1 MPSGWVGKPWA
12 LQQGLAAATTAW
24 VVTLDADTVPGPGLL
39 AALVRRCQTDGWDF
53 LSVGARFRCA
63 GHLQQLVHAS
73 MLTTLVYRFG
83 PPGSVRR
90 RAPARTMANGQC
102 TVFRREAL
110 LAAGGFAAAA
120 SHLTDDVAL
129 ARHLAA
135 LGWRVGFLDGT
146 RAIDVRM
153 HDSLAETWRDWG
165 RSLPMPDVTSPGR
178 QVADLAVVLL
188 AQALPLARLVT
199 GRADV
204 LDLVLLAAAGR
215 DPGGHPAR
223 PTGARVW
230 ASGCRRSPT
239 CPSRRGSCR
248 APSAPSGRGGA
259 GTTDGRRRER
269 GHRVVPPR
277 PRAAVARAARAG
289 APGPRP
295 ARAPPRAGSALL
307 PAPGYRPGGDHQ
319 RVGGPEADGAVR
331 RVGRRDG
338 ARRRSSPAPRIARR
352 WRSAEEVYTVR
363 LRALRGHGTWRGV
376 AVLDGLAA
384 GRADGPVAVL
394 TRADVRLRRWLP
406 FLGAGP
412 AVSDAVQQAPGLLAV
427 VGVGEAPLGRQAT
440 FSLWSSAAHLE
451 AFAAG
456 HPAHRRV
463 VERTRAERWYGEEL
477 FARFEPCGPEGTW
490 DGRDPL
496 AGFRPSG

>member
-1 MPSGWVGKPWA
+1 MTVVVPARDEARRIGPLLESLAREPTPHRLVVVDDESTDATAEVARAAGAEVVTGAPVPSGWVGKPWA

-53 LSVGARFRCA
+53 LSVGARFRCD
-63 GHLQQLVHAS
+63 GRLQQLVHAS

-83 PPGSVRR
+83 PPGSVG
-90 RAPARTMANGQC
+90 PATPPRTMANGQC

-153 HDSLAETWRDWG
+153 HDSLADTWRDWG

-188 AQALPLARLVT
+188 AQALPLGPPRHRP
-199 GRADV
+199 GRR
-204 LDLVLLAAAGR
+204 AGR
-215 DPGGHPAR
+215 RACSCCGSGPWWASGA
-223 PTGARVW
+223 PTGARVP

-248 APSAPSGRGGA
+248 APSAPSARGGA

-277 PRAAVARAARAG
+277 PRAAVARAARAWR
-289 APGPRP
+289 AWHSTGPRSTACRVCASSGSSAP
-295 ARAPPRAGSALL
+295 AGGRPPACRWTRGGRRCSPCGTTRRPSTSSSPRAA
-307 PAPGYRPGGDHQ
+307 
-319 RVGGPEADGAVR
+319 
-331 RVGRRDG
+331 
-338 ARRRSSPAPRIARR
+338 IARR
-352 WRSAEEVYTVR
+352 WRSAEEVVHRAAPGPAGARHLARRRGPRRSRGRGGPTVR
-363 LRALRGHGTWRGV
+363 WRCSPGPTC
-376 AVLDGLAA
+376 GCA
-384 GRADGPVAVL
+384 GGSRS
-394 TRADVRLRRWLP
+394 W
-406 FLGAGP
+406 
-412 AVSDAVQQAPGLLAV
+412 APG
-427 VGVGEAPLGRQAT
+427 
-440 FSLWSSAAHLE
+440 
-451 AFAAG
+451 
-456 HPAHRRV
+456 RR
-463 VERTRAERWYGEEL
+463 
-477 FARFEPCGPEGTW
+477 
-490 DGRDPL
+490 
-496 AGFRPSG
+496 